1 MSSFKQ
7 SFPRKWFFEKRDWI
21 VSDEVE
27 DETEEMTE
35 EELVAEEEVNLQN
48 FFLSFFL
55 SWNFCQTFFPQMV
68 IPTVAVEADKKENTV
83 CPVCREEF
91 ATFYKQVGR
100 LLVSFLIV
108 GVVSVTHLCLFRTA
122 ARVTRVVG
130 ITTEETRVS
139 FALISTTTRYG
150 CQQV

>member
-48 FFLSFFL
+48 FLFFEHF
-55 SWNFCQTFFPQMV
+55 SHVFSRRW
-68 IPTVAVEADKKENTV
+68 
-83 CPVCREEF
+83 
-91 ATFYKQVGR
+91 
-100 LLVSFLIV
+100 
-108 GVVSVTHLCLFRTA
+108 
-122 ARVTRVVG
+122 
-130 ITTEETRVS
+130 
-139 FALISTTTRYG
+139 
-150 CQQV
+150 